1 MTCAVNSPGSLGLH
15 LVIEPETCQAVVKVA
30 PSAAGLVAIQN
41 PGVVQAGDVLEA
53 INGES
58 VATITALDGDGDGAI
73 SAGELAAAIKSM
85 GLRDIWLSDSK
96 HAAHAALDDA
106 ELAGVILAEYDL
118 DGSGELDGEEIKSF
132 LELILRATVGRIIAA
147 PRDPP
152 LQLTFSRPVE
162 HDDRTAKWIAAQTRA
177 SKDDG
182 LLYTKNEFLERYGG
196 TTEWDAAETRIA
208 EDDGQAYTRA
218 DFVEH
223 YGGTAE
229 WDKAEVRV
237 DRDGCAYTK
246 AEFVEK
252 HGGAREWRSSLRLS
266 SS

>member
-118 DGSGELDGEEIKSF
+118 DGSGELDGGEIKSF
-132 LELILRATVGRIIAA
+132 LELILRATIGRIIAT

-162 HDDRTAKWIAAQTRA
+162 HDGRTAKWIAAQTRA

-229 WDKAEVRV
+229 WDEAEVRV

-246 AEFVEK
+246 AEFVEE